1 MSEKTKAF
9 MDRAKEQ
16 TIGCEI
22 EMAEITRNTAIK
34 VVARYFGTLET
45 VYHDGG
51 SYDTW
56 SCKDTQGRVWKVM
69 RDVSISASTDTRK
82 AELVTPILRYNDLED
97 LQEIVRQLRHKG
109 AISNP
114 EHGCGLHLHIGA
126 QGQTPQ
132 SLRNLANLMAAHENL
147 LSEALNID
155 SYRQH
160 RFCRTV
166 NPEFLKQLNEK
177 KPTTMSELADIWY
190 TSHGASYGRSHHY
203 NSSRYAMLNYHATFT
218 KGTIEYRMYQ
228 FDNPTADRKGGL
240 NAGQLKAYIQFSLAI
255 TQMAKELKS
264 ASPKEQ
270 QKENKKFAMRTWLNR
285 LGLVGEEYAT
295 ARMVFTRRLDGD
307 GAFRNGRP

>member
-45 VYHDGG
+45 VHHDGG
-51 SYDTW
+51 SYDAW
-56 SCKDTQGRVWKVM
+56 SCKDTQGRTWKVM

-109 AISNP
+109 GVSNP
-114 EHGCGLHLHIGA
+114 EHSAGVHIHIGA

>member
-9 MDRAKEQ
+9 MDRAKTQ

-45 VYHDGG
+45 VHHDGG
-51 SYDTW
+51 SYDAW
-56 SCKDTQGRVWKVM
+56 SCKDMQGRTWKVM
-69 RDVSISASTDTRK
+69 RDVSISASSDTRK

-109 AISNP
+109 GISNP
-114 EHGCGLHLHIGA
+114 EHSAGVHIHIGA

-132 SLRNLANLMAAHENL
+132 SLRVLANLMAGHEKL
-147 LSEALNID
+147 LAEAINID

-160 RFCRTV
+160 RYCRTV
-166 NPEFLKQLNEK
+166 NPEFLKELNK
-177 KPTTMSELADIWY
+177 RKPTTMSELADIWY
-190 TSHGASYGRSHHY
+190 TSHGASYGRSQHY
-203 NSSRYAMLNYHATFT
+203 NSSRYAMLNYHSVFT
-218 KGTIEYRMYQ
+218 HGTIEYRLWQ

-240 NAGQLKAYIQFSLAI
+240 NAGQLKAYIQFSIAI

-285 LGLVGEEYAT
+285 LGLVGEEYST
-295 ARMVFTRRLDGD
+295 LRMVFTRRLDGNA
-307 GAFRNGRP
+307 AFRFGA

>member
-45 VYHDGG
+45 VHHDGG
-51 SYDTW
+51 SYDAW

-82 AELVTPILRYNDLED
+82 AELVTPILTYTDLED

-190 TSHGASYGRSHHY
+190 TSHGANYGRSHHY
-203 NSSRYAMLNYHATFT
+203 NSSRYARFYDENSIM
-218 KGTIEYRMYQ
+218 YRKSSNSPYYQ
-228 FDNPTADRKGGL
+228 
-240 NAGQLKAYIQFSLAI
+240 QI
-255 TQMAKELKS
+255 
-264 ASPKEQ
+264 
-270 QKENKKFAMRTWLNR
+270 
-285 LGLVGEEYAT
+285 
-295 ARMVFTRRLDGD
+295 
-307 GAFRNGRP
+307 

>member
-9 MDRAKEQ
+9 MDRAKTQ
-16 TIGCEI
+16 TIGGEI

-45 VYHDGG
+45 VHHDGG
-51 SYDTW
+51 SYDAW
-56 SCKDTQGRVWKVM
+56 SCKDTQGRTWKVM
-69 RDVSISASTDTRK
+69 RDVSISASSDTRK

-109 AISNP
+109 GVSNP
-114 EHGCGLHLHIGA
+114 EHGCGVHVHISG
-126 QGQTPQ
+126 QGHTPQ
-132 SLRNLANLMAAHENL
+132 SLRTLANLMAAHEKL
-147 LSEALNID
+147 LAEALNID

-160 RFCRTV
+160 RYCRTV

-190 TSHGASYGRSHHY
+190 TSHGASYGRSQHY
-203 NSSRYAMLNYHATFT
+203 NSSRYAMLNYHAIFT
-218 KGTIEYRMYQ
+218 KSTIEFRLFQ
-228 FDNPTADRKGGL
+228 FDSPTADRKGGL

-295 ARMVFTRRLDGD
+295 ARMVFTKRLDGD

>member
-69 RDVSISASTDTRK
+69 RDVSISASTDNRK
-82 AELVTPILRYNDLED
+82 AELVTPILKYNDLED

-109 AISNP
+109 GVSNP
-114 EHGCGLHLHIGA
+114 EHSAGVHIHIGA

-132 SLRNLANLMAAHENL
+132 SLRTLANLMAAHEKL
-147 LSEALNID
+147 LAEALNID

-160 RFCRTV
+160 RYCRTV

-285 LGLVGEEYAT
+285 LGLIGEEYAT

>member
-82 AELVTPILRYNDLED
+82 AELVTPILTYTDLED

-109 AISNP
+109 GVSNP
-114 EHGCGLHLHIGA
+114 EHNAGVHIHIGA

-155 SYRQH
+155 SYRQD

-228 FDNPTADRKGGL
+228 FDNPTAERKGGL

>member
-45 VYHDGG
+45 VHHDGG
-51 SYDTW
+51 SYDAW
-56 SCKDTQGRVWKVM
+56 SCKDTQGRTWKVM
-69 RDVSISASTDTRK
+69 RYVSISASTDTRK

-109 AISNP
+109 GVSNP
-114 EHGCGLHLHIGA
+114 EHSAGVHIHIGA

-132 SLRNLANLMAAHENL
+132 SLRTLANLMSAHEKL
-147 LSEALNID
+147 LAEAINID

-160 RFCRTV
+160 RYCRTV
-166 NPEFLKQLNEK
+166 NPEFLKELNK
-177 KPTTMSELADIWY
+177 RKPTTMSELADIWY
-190 TSHGASYGRSHHY
+190 TSHGASYGRSQHY
-203 NSSRYAMLNYHATFT
+203 NSSRYAMLNYHSVFT
-218 KGTIEYRMYQ
+218 HGTIEYRLWQ

-240 NAGQLKAYIQFSLAI
+240 NAGQLKAYIQFSIAI

-285 LGLVGEEYAT
+285 LGLVGEEYST
-295 ARMVFTRRLDGD
+295 LRMVFTRRLDGNA
-307 GAFRNGRP
+307 AFRFGA

>member
-82 AELVTPILRYNDLED
+82 AELVTPILTYTDLED

-285 LGLVGEEYAT
+285 LGLIGEEYAT

>member
-9 MDRAKEQ
+9 MERAKEQ

-22 EMAEITRNTAIK
+22 EMAEILRSTAIK
-34 VVARYFGTLET
+34 TVARYFGTTST
-45 VYHDGG
+45 VNHDGG

-69 RDVSISASTDTRK
+69 RDVSISASTDSRK
-82 AELVTPILRYNDLED
+82 AEVVTPILRYSDLED

-109 AISNP
+109 AVSNP
-114 EHGCGLHLHIGA
+114 QHYAGVHIHIGA

-160 RFCRTV
+160 RYCRTV
-166 NPEFLKQLNEK
+166 NPEFLKELNKK
-177 KPTTMSELADIWY
+177 KPTTMCELADIWY
-190 TSHGASYGRSHHY
+190 TSHGASYGRSQHY
-203 NSSRYAMLNYHATFT
+203 NSSRYSMLNYHATFT
-218 KGTIEYRMYQ
+218 KGTIEYRLWQ

-240 NAGQLKAYIQFSLAI
+240 NAGQLKAFIQFSLAI
-255 TQMAKELKS
+255 TQMAKELKT

-285 LGLVGEEYAT
+285 LGLVGKEYST
-295 ARMVFTRRLDGD
+295 LRMVFTKRLDGNASWRF
-307 GAFRNGRP
+307 GA

>member
-45 VYHDGG
+45 VHHDGG
-51 SYDTW
+51 SYDAW

-82 AELVTPILRYNDLED
+82 AELVTPILTYTDLED

>member
-82 AELVTPILRYNDLED
+82 AELVTPILTYTDLED

>member
-45 VYHDGG
+45 VHHDGG
-51 SYDTW
+51 SYDAW
-56 SCKDTQGRVWKVM
+56 SCKDTQGRTWKVM

-109 AISNP
+109 GVSNP
-114 EHGCGLHLHIGA
+114 EHSAGVHIHIGA

-132 SLRNLANLMAAHENL
+132 SLRVLANLMAAHENL

-160 RFCRTV
+160 RYCRTV

-295 ARMVFTRRLDGD
+295 ARMVFTKRLDGD

>member
-1 MSEKTKAF
+1 M
-9 MDRAKEQ
+9 
-16 TIGCEI
+16 
-22 EMAEITRNTAIK
+22 
-34 VVARYFGTLET
+34 VARYFGTLET
-45 VYHDGG
+45 VHHDGG
-51 SYDTW
+51 SYDAW

-82 AELVTPILRYNDLED
+82 AELVTPILTYTDLED

-285 LGLVGEEYAT
+285 LGLIGEEYAT

>member
-45 VYHDGG
+45 VHHDGG
-51 SYDTW
+51 SYDAW
-56 SCKDTQGRVWKVM
+56 SCKDTQGRTWKVM

-109 AISNP
+109 GVSNP
-114 EHGCGLHLHIGA
+114 EHSAGVHIHIGA

-132 SLRNLANLMAAHENL
+132 SLRTLANLMAAHEKL
-147 LSEALNID
+147 LAEALNID

-160 RFCRTV
+160 RYCRTV

-190 TSHGASYGRSHHY
+190 TSHGASYGRSQHY
-203 NSSRYAMLNYHATFT
+203 NSSRYAMFYVRQVFMHRKFIQSPLNNSE
-218 KGTIEYRMYQ
+218 I
-228 FDNPTADRKGGL
+228 N
-240 NAGQLKAYIQFSLAI
+240 I
-255 TQMAKELKS
+255 
-264 ASPKEQ
+264 
-270 QKENKKFAMRTWLNR
+270 
-285 LGLVGEEYAT
+285 
-295 ARMVFTRRLDGD
+295 
-307 GAFRNGRP
+307 

>member
-22 EMAEITRNTAIK
+22 EMAE
-34 VVARYFGTLET
+34 RYFGTLDT
-45 VYHDGG
+45 VHHDGG
-51 SYDTW
+51 AYDAW

-69 RDVSISASTDTRK
+69 RDVSISASSDLK
-82 AELVTPILRYNDLED
+82 KSELVTPILKYTDLED
-97 LQEIVRQLRHKG
+97 LQEVVRQLRHKG
-109 AISNP
+109 GVSNP
-114 EHGCGLHLHIGA
+114 EHSAGVHIHIGA

-132 SLRNLANLMAAHENL
+132 SLRTLANLMSAHEKL
-147 LSEALNID
+147 LAEAINID

-160 RFCRTV
+160 RYCRTV
-166 NPEFLKQLNEK
+166 NPEFLKELNK
-177 KPTTMSELADIWY
+177 RKPTTMSELADIWY
-190 TSHGASYGRSHHY
+190 TSHGASYGRSQHY
-203 NSSRYAMLNYHATFT
+203 NSSRYAMLNYHSVFT
-218 KGTIEYRMYQ
+218 HGTIEYRLWQ

-240 NAGQLKAYIQFSLAI
+240 NAGQLKAYIQFSIAI

-285 LGLVGEEYAT
+285 LGLVGEEYST
-295 ARMVFTRRLDGD
+295 LRMVFTRRLDGNA
-307 GAFRNGRP
+307 AFRFGA

>member
-82 AELVTPILRYNDLED
+82 AELVTPILTYTDLED

-203 NSSRYAMLNYHATFT
+203 NSSRYAMLNYHATLT

-255 TQMAKELKS
+255 TQMAKELKT

-285 LGLVGEEYAT
+285 LGLVGNEYST
-295 ARMVFTRRLDGD
+295 LRMVFTRRLDGNSAWRF
-307 GAFRNGRP
+307 GA

>member
-51 SYDTW
+51 SYDAW

-69 RDVSISASTDTRK
+69 RDVSILASTDTRK
-82 AELVTPILRYNDLED
+82 AELVTPILTYTDLED

-126 QGQTPQ
+126 QGHTPQ
-132 SLRNLANLMAAHENL
+132 SLRTLANLMAAHEKL
-147 LSEALNID
+147 LAEALNID

-190 TSHGASYGRSHHY
+190 TSHGASYGRSQHY